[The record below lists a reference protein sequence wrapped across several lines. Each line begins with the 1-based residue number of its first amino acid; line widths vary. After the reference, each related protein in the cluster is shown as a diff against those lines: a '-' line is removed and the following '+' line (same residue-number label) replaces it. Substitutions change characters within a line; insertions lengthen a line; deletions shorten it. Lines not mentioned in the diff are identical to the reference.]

1 MFKNLRNKFNSSTK
15 HQLKKS
21 DVLIIGSGLGSLT
34 SAVLLAKKGLKVRI
48 IEQNWQAGGCT
59 SSYWRKGYIFETG
72 ATTLVGL
79 GKGMPLQ
86 YLLDQ
91 IGIEISARKLELPM
105 QVYLNNGSVIN
116 RFEDLDSWIAEAE
129 RVFGKKGQRQ
139 FWEECYSISQFVWKN
154 SLSQLSFPP
163 RRAKD
168 FVKAIRSMSLEQLA
182 NLKNAFLSVESLL
195 KKHRLDDNQL
205 FCDFVNEQLLITAQ
219 NHKEEVNALFGAA
232 ALCYTNYP
240 NYYIDG
246 GLINLVKPLVEYLER
261 NGGEIVFREGVTR
274 VEQKNGQYLV
284 VTPKAEYQADFI
296 VSGIPINNTLEVFQS
311 EKLRKFKPKL
321 MNSEQLN
328 SAFQLGIGFV
338 PHKEF
343 DAIHHQV
350 HLSEALPET
359 GSDSIFVSL
368 NHIDDTSRTDEKG
381 HAVMSVSTHIPNPE
395 NTVIDSQKVEEA
407 IIDELVRRDF
417 LLRDNIRV
425 VHSSSPGSWTK
436 WTGRK
441 WGFVGGYPQFRDIKP
456 WQMLDARLD
465 GHKAYQVGDT
475 VYPGQGIPGV
485 TLSGIIAVEKMQSDW
500 PF

>member
-1 MFKNLRNKFNSSTK
+1 M
-15 HQLKKS
+15 KKS

-59 SSYWRKGYIFETG
+59 GSYWRKGYVFETG

-79 GKGMPLQ
+79 GKGLPLQ

-91 IGIEISARKLELPM
+91 IGVEIEAKKLNLPM
-105 QVYLNNGSVIN
+105 QVRLKNGSLLN
-116 RFEDLDSWIAEAE
+116 RFEELEAWIAEAE
-129 RVFGKKGQRQ
+129 RVFGKVGQRQ

-163 RRAKD
+163 RKAKD
-168 FVKAIRSMSLEQLA
+168 FTKAIKSVSFEQLA

-195 KKHRLDDNQL
+195 RKYNLHDNQP

-219 NHKEEVNALFGAA
+219 NHKEEVNALFGAT

-240 NYYIDG
+240 NYYVNG
-246 GLINLVKPLVEYLER
+246 GLINLVKPLIEFLT
-261 NGGEIVFREGVTR
+261 NHGGEIVFREEVSKIDSKGGSYVTST
-274 VEQKNGQYLV
+274 QK
-284 VTPKAEYQADFI
+284 ADYESEFVI
-296 VSGIPINNTLEVFQS
+296 SGIPFNNTLEVFQS
-311 EKLRKFKPKL
+311 DKVHSLKPKVL
-321 MNSEQLN
+321 SSEQLN
-328 SAFQLGIGFV
+328 SAFQLGIGFI

-343 DAIHHQV
+343 DSIHHQI
-350 HLSEALPET
+350 HLSEPLPEI
-359 GSDSIFVSL
+359 GSASIFVSL
-368 NHIDDTSRTDEKG
+368 NHPEDNSRTDEEG
-381 HAVMSVSTHIPNPE
+381 HAVMSVSTHIPDPANR
-395 NTVIDSQKVEEA
+395 VIDGQKVEGA
-407 IIDELVRRDF
+407 IIDELIRQGF
-417 LLRDNIRV
+417 LLRENIKL

-441 WGFVGGYPQFRDIKP
+441 WGFVGGYPQFKKIKP

-465 GHKAYQVGDT
+465 NHKAYQVGDT

-485 TLSGIIAVEKMQSDW
+485 TLSGIIAVEKMELDW
-500 PF
+500 DI